1 LKIAD
6 EILIE
11 GATTSLQQQ
20 NISMEI
26 DYSKVEKCDNGLVGI
41 KVNGRVR
48 IKDKVYKIRKIDNNS
63 FLRYVY
69 GY

>member
-20 NISMEI
+20 NTSMEI
-26 DYSKVEKCDNGLVGI
+26 DYNKVEKCDNGLVGI